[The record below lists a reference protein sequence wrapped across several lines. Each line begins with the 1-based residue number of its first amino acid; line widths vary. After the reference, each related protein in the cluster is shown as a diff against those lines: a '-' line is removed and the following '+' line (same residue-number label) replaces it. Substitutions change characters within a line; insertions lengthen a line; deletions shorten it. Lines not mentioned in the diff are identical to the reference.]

1 MATAQAESTIPTG
14 TWRSDHV
21 HSRVAFSVKHMVVAT
36 YRAGF
41 DDFEIRLS
49 DEDGEPKIT
58 GEAKVE
64 SIESR
69 DKEQRGHLLSS
80 DFFDV
85 ERYPTIGFVSTSIRR
100 DGDQL
105 SVDGDLTIKGISR
118 HVTATGEIS
127 GPVVDISDTEKVGID
142 LEAKV
147 NRTDFALNWN
157 APLPKGGVAVDNE
170 VTLTVH
176 LELVKEQS

>member
-1 MATAQAESTIPTG
+1 MTTAQAESTIPTG
-14 TWRSDHV
+14 TWQSDPV
-21 HSRVAFSVKHMVVAT
+21 HSRVGFSVRHMVVAT

-41 DDFEIRLS
+41 DGFDIRLT
-49 DEDGEPKIT
+49 DEDGAPKIT
-58 GEAKVE
+58 GEARVE

-69 DKEQRGHLLSS
+69 DEQQRAHLLSP
-80 DFFDV
+80 DFFDAESHPV
-85 ERYPTIGFVSTSIRR
+85 IRFESTEIRR

-105 SVDGDLTIKGISR
+105 TVDGDLTIKGNTR

-127 GPVVDISDTEKVGID
+127 GPVVDIADTEKLGID

-147 NRTDFALNWN
+147 DRTHFGLNWN
-157 APLPKGGVAVDNE
+157 ASLPKGGFAVENE

-176 LELVKEQS
+176 LELVRA

>member
-14 TWRSDHV
+14 TWQSDPV

-41 DDFEIRLS
+41 DDFDIRLT
-49 DEDGEPKIT
+49 DESGEPKIS
-58 GEAKVE
+58 GEARVE

-69 DKEQRGHLLSS
+69 DETQRAHLLSP
-80 DFFDV
+80 DFFDA
-85 ERYPTIGFVSTSIRR
+85 ENHPAIRFESTAIRR
-100 DGDQL
+100 DGDEL
-105 SVDGDLTIKGISR
+105 VVDGDLTIKGNTR

-147 NRTDFALNWN
+147 DRTQFGLNWN
-157 APLPKGGVAVDNE
+157 APLPKGGFAVENE
-170 VTLTVH
+170 VTLSVH
-176 LELVKEQS
+176 LELVRA

>member
-1 MATAQAESTIPTG
+1 MPTAQAESTIPTG
-14 TWRSDHV
+14 TWRSDPV

-41 DDFEIRLS
+41 DEFDISLS
-49 DEDGEPKIT
+49 DADGEPKIS

-69 DKEQRGHLLSS
+69 DETQRAHLLSP

-85 ERYPTIGFVSTSIRR
+85 DQHPVIRFESRSIRR

-105 SVDGDLTIKGISR
+105 TVDGDLTIKGITQE
-118 HVTATGEIS
+118 VTATGEIS

-142 LEAKV
+142 LETKV
-147 NRTDFALNWN
+147 DRTDFGLNWN
-157 APLPKGGVAVDNE
+157 APLPKGGVAVENE
-170 VTLTVH
+170 VTLSVH
-176 LELVKEQS
+176 LELVKDA